1 MEKVKIAMLGYG
13 TVGRGIQQILN
24 INQEIL
30 KSRAGKEIELAKILV
45 RESRKQEPDKKNNP
59 LFVTTLKEIL
69 EDPEIMIVIEV
80 MGGEE
85 PATEYMLQS
94 LKAGKHVVT
103 ANKLAIAVR
112 GREMIALAREKGLKF
127 LCEASVGGGI
137 PIIRQLKESL
147 NANEILSIMGIVN
160 GTTNYILSKMT
171 QEGKSYE
178 EALKEAQEKG
188 FAESDPTSDVGGYD
202 AVYKLA
208 ILSSLAFSGTIDYR
222 EIYREGIEKISSED
236 ICYADRFGYVVKLL
250 AIAKKEGEFISA
262 RVHPAMIAK
271 DHPMAS
277 INDSYNGI
285 FVTGNAVEDIM
296 ISGRGAGAFPTSS
309 AVLSDVLSIVKTNS
323 FTPKDKKEIP
333 PLRLLPMEE
342 NSLYYYIHLKVDDTY
357 GVLSAISAIFG
368 QNQVSILAMNQEAAK
383 DGEATLV
390 FITHLT
396 KEKGL
401 QEAMEEVGQLKSVRK
416 ISNVIRIEALIDEK

>member
-1 MEKVKIAMLGYG
+1 MEKIKIAMLGYG
-13 TVGRGIQQILN
+13 TVGRGIQQILETN
-24 INQEIL
+24 HEVI

-45 RESRKQEPDKKNNP
+45 RESRKQEPDKKNNS
-59 LFVTTLKEIL
+59 LFATSLQEIL
-69 EDPEIMIVIEV
+69 EDPDIKIVIEV

-94 LKAGKHVVT
+94 LKSGKHVVT
-103 ANKLAIAVR
+103 ANKLAIAMR

-147 NANEILSIMGIVN
+147 NANEILSVMGIVN

-188 FAESDPTSDVGGYD
+188 FAEADPSSDVGGYD

-208 ILSSLAFSGTIDYR
+208 ILSSLAFSGTLDYQK
-222 EIYREGIEKISSED
+222 IYREGIEKISSED
-236 ICYADRFGYVVKLL
+236 ICYADRFGYVIKLL
-250 AIAKKEGEFISA
+250 AIAKKEGDFISA
-262 RVHPAMIAK
+262 RVHPAMIGK

-309 AVLSDVLSIVKTNS
+309 AVLSDVLSIVRTHS
-323 FTPKDKKEIP
+323 FIPKEKREIP
-333 PLRLLPMEE
+333 SLKLLPMEE

-357 GVLSAISAIFG
+357 GVLSNISAIFG

-383 DGEATLV
+383 EGEATLV

-401 QEAMEEVGQLKSVRK
+401 REAMKEVAQLKSVRK
-416 ISNVIRIEALIDEK
+416 VSNVIRIESLINEN